1 MLERTFLFLQKTGL
15 NPLVYM
21 DLFYDLF
28 MNASGDLGEISKV
41 FFMCFA
47 DERKYFGFGMT

>member
-15 NPLVYM
+15 NPLVHM

-28 MNASGDLGEISKV
+28 MNVSGDLGEIAG
-41 FFMCFA
+41 FIHLCFA
-47 DERKYFGFGMT
+47 DERKYLGFGMT

>member
-1 MLERTFLFLQKTGL
+1 M
-15 NPLVYM
+15 VYM

-41 FFMCFA
+41 FFICVSQMK
-47 DERKYFGFGMT
+47 ESILGLE